1 MEYTEISNKLKAV
14 LRSMNHR
21 CNNKK
26 DKYYGGKGIKV
37 CSEWINNPDSFIK
50 WSIDNGYEE
59 GLSIDRIDGDDDYT
73 PLNCRW
79 VDMKSQNNN
88 RSNNSYIIIDGMK
101 LTYSQCEEYTN
112 ISQKLISNR
121 VRRGKK
127 GKDVLCNKIENGRFI
142 SYNGMRM
149 NISQWGEHTGLGRE
163 VIKKRLSSNWSIQD
177 ALTIPLKTSEE
188 TRAKI
193 SKDDVVNIRQYHS
206 ENRYNVKELSEM
218 YNITPKSIRN
228 IIQYKTWK
236 NI

>member
-1 MEYTEISNKLKAV
+1 MDKMIENKLKAV
-14 LRSMNHR
+14 LRSMIYR
-21 CNNKK
+21 CNNKD

-37 CSEWINNPDSFIK
+37 YEEWKDNPELFVD
-50 WSIDNGYEE
+50 WAIDNGYEE
-59 GLSIDRIDGDDDYT
+59 GLSIDRIDGNGNYE
-73 PLNCRW
+73 PNNCRW

-101 LTYSQCEEYTN
+101 LTYSQCEEYTS

-127 GKDVLCNKIENGRFI
+127 GKDILCNKIENGKFI

-149 NISQWGEHTGLGRE
+149 NISQWGEYTGLGRE

-177 ALTIPLKTSEE
+177 TLTTPLKATEE
-188 TRAKI
+188 KRAKI
-193 SKDDVVNIRQYHS
+193 SKDDVVNIRYYHS
-206 ENRYNVKELSEM
+206 ENRYNVKELSEI
-218 YNITPKSIRN
+218 YNITPKSVRN